1 MNIVFFGSGSFADP
15 LLKELD
21 RASMVT
27 AIVVTK
33 PKPAGR
39 GRKPSE
45 PGILHWA
52 RERNLT
58 VFMPEQ
64 PNDENFIKQLK
75 ELKPDM
81 FVLASYGHILSRRL
95 LDVARIGGLNVHP
108 SLLPQYR
115 GAAPIQRALM
125 DGASMTGVTIIMM
138 DEKIDHGK
146 IVFQK
151 VIDIAVDDNYG
162 SLLKKL
168 CGLAV
173 AHLIETV
180 ENVGKGTYVPIV
192 QDESRKSLAPKIRK
206 NEKIIDWQQDR
217 ERICN
222 LVRAL
227 SPRPGAKTMFRDKV
241 LTILDATPTEDVV
254 SPGRIHLEQHILCVG
269 TGSGSVVLQQVR
281 PHSKR
286 VMTARD
292 FINGFHPREGEKI
305 G

>member
-15 LLKELD
+15 LLKELH
-21 RASMVT
+21 RASMIT
-27 AIVVTK
+27 AVVVTK

-39 GRKPSE
+39 GRKPVE
-45 PGILHWA
+45 PEIVHWA
-52 RERNLT
+52 KEHNLT

-64 PNDENFIKQLK
+64 PNEENFIKQLK
-75 ELKPDM
+75 EFKPDM

-125 DGASMTGVTIIMM
+125 DGASRTGVTIIMM

-151 VIDIAVDDNYG
+151 AIDIAADDNYG
-162 SLLKKL
+162 SLLEKL
-168 CGLAV
+168 CALAID
-173 AHLIETV
+173 HLVETV
-180 ENVGKGTYVPIV
+180 DDVGKGKYVPIV
-192 QDESRKSLAPKIRK
+192 QDESKKSHAPKIRK
-206 NEKIIDWQQDR
+206 KEMIIDWQQDR

-227 SPRPGAKTMFRDKV
+227 SPRPGAKTMFRDEM
-241 LTILDATPTEDVV
+241 LTILDATPTEVVV
-254 SPGRIHLEQHILCVG
+254 SPGRIHIEHHRLCVG
-269 TGSGSVVLQQVR
+269 AGGGSVVLQQVR
-281 PHSKR
+281 PHSKKT
-286 VMTARD
+286 MTARD
-292 FINGFHPREGEKI
+292 FVNGFHPQEGEKF

>member
-15 LLKELD
+15 LLRELD
-21 RASMVT
+21 RAAMIT
-27 AIVVTK
+27 ALVVTK

-39 GRKPSE
+39 GQKPAE
-45 PGILHWA
+45 PEIVHWA
-52 RERNLT
+52 KERNLT

-64 PNDENFIKQLK
+64 PNGEKFIKQLEK
-75 ELKPDM
+75 LKPDV

-125 DGASMTGVTIIMM
+125 DGASRTGVTIIMM

-151 VIDIAVDDNYG
+151 AMDIAADDNYG

-180 ENVGKGTYVPIV
+180 GNVGKGEYVPIV
-192 QDESRKSLAPKIRK
+192 QDESRKSHAPKIHK
-206 NEKIIDWQQDR
+206 KEMIIDWKQDR
-217 ERICN
+217 EKICN

-227 SPRPGAKTMFRDKV
+227 SPRPGAKTMFRDEV
-241 LTILDATPTEDVV
+241 LTILDATPIEAVV
-254 SPGRIHLEQHILCVG
+254 SPGRIHIEQHTLCVG

-286 VMTARD
+286 AMTARD

>member
-15 LLKELD
+15 LLKELH
-21 RASMVT
+21 RASMIT
-27 AIVVTK
+27 ALVVTR

-39 GRKPSE
+39 GRKPAE
-45 PGILHWA
+45 PEILHWA
-52 RERNLT
+52 KEHNLT

-64 PNDENFIKQLK
+64 PNDENFIMQLQ
-75 ELKPDM
+75 EIKPDM
-81 FVLASYGHILSRRL
+81 FVLASYGHILSRCL

-125 DGASMTGVTIIMM
+125 DGASMTGITIILM

-151 VIDIAVDDNYG
+151 SIDITVNDNYG
-162 SLLKKL
+162 SLLEKL

-180 ENVGKGTYVPIV
+180 ENVEKGKYVPIV
-192 QDESRKSLAPKIRK
+192 QDESRKSHAPKIHK
-206 NEKIIDWQQDR
+206 KEMIIDWQQDR

-227 SPRPGAKTMFRDKV
+227 SPRPGAKTMFRGEV
-241 LTILDATPTEDVV
+241 LTILDATPTEVVV
-254 SPGRIHLEQHILCVG
+254 SPGCIHIEQHTLCVG
-269 TGSGSVVLQQVR
+269 AGSGSVVLQQVR

-286 VMTARD
+286 AMSTRD
-292 FINGFHPREGEKI
+292 FINGFHPQEGEKI